1 MNLKLLVRIACL
13 LGAVA
18 APIFVAIPAIA
29 QTYPGKAVRI
39 IIPFPPGGISDA
51 LSRYTA
57 QHLSS
62 VMGQQFLVENR
73 PGAGTTIGA
82 DLVAKAAA
90 DGYALYFFDVTT
102 HAINATLYSK
112 LPYDSVKGFSPIG
125 MVAQTPLILV
135 VHPSIPAKSV
145 KDLIALAKARPGE
158 VNYASSG
165 NGTILHLSG
174 ETLKSMAGI
183 NMVHIPYKGS
193 APAVAAVLGGE
204 ASLVFSTTP
213 AALPHVNAGKLRAM
227 AVTSAKRSPVLPNV
241 PAMAET
247 LKGFDII
254 LYSGMMGPA
263 GLPRDIVARLNGE
276 ISRMLA
282 LPKTKEVWASFG
294 ADPISMTP
302 EQFTQHIQ
310 SDIAKLGK
318 MVRAAGAKVD

>member
-1 MNLKLLVRIACL
+1 MKLQSRVVGILMFIAGFTSL
-13 LGAVA
+13 AGIVHAQGYPNR
-18 APIFVAIPAIA
+18 PI
-29 QTYPGKAVRI
+29 RI

-57 QHLSS
+57 QYLTTAL
-62 VMGQQFLVENR
+62 GQQAVVDNR

-82 DLVAKAAA
+82 DLAAKSPP
-90 DGYALYFFDVTT
+90 DGYTLYFFDETT
-102 HAINATLYSK
+102 HAINATLYSR
-112 LPYDSVKGFSPIG
+112 LPYDSIKSFTPIA

-135 VHPSIPAKSV
+135 IHPSLPVKSV
-145 KDLIALAKARPGE
+145 KELIALAKARPGQ

-183 NMVHIPYKGS
+183 DMVHIPYKGS

-213 AALPHVNAGKLRAM
+213 AALPHVKAGKLRAL
-227 AVTSAKRSPVLPNV
+227 AVTSAKRSPVLPDV

-254 LYSGMMGPA
+254 LYNGVMGPA
-263 GLPRDIVARLNGE
+263 GLPRDIVMKLHAELTK
-276 ISRMLA
+276 MLA
-282 LPKTKEVWASFG
+282 QPRTREAWASYG
-294 ADPISMTP
+294 ADPVNMTP
-302 EQFTQHIQ
+302 EQFAEQMK

-318 MVRAAGAKVD
+318 MVQAAGAKVD